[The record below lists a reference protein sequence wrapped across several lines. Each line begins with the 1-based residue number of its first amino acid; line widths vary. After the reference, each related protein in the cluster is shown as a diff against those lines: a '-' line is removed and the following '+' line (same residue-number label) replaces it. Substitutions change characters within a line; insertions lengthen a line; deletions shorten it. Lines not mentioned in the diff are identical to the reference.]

1 MEKAIMN
8 ALRVAFAFAAFS
20 LLSTPLQAM
29 PVASAPGWSTDI
41 VQVAD
46 GCGQGRYRGPGGA
59 CHRFGRGP
67 NPGGNFAGAIA
78 VRAVALAIT
87 EVQAVH
93 ATVWGRVPIRADTGP
108 RVEI

>member
-67 NPGGNFAGAIA
+67 NPGGNFAGSHRGEGCGTRNYRGPGGACH
-78 VRAVALAIT
+78 RL
-87 EVQAVH
+87 
-93 ATVWGRVPIRADTGP
+93 GTGP
-108 RVEI
+108 HPSGYWAPR